1 MKNFRFDK
9 RIMAAILIAVSILSL
24 AYYGVCIAFA
34 YIGVSWL
41 WIWPSLSVFC
51 LVRAGM
57 LIYEVKKQRNIFP
70 KPVRIAWRAM
80 VCVGLSCFI
89 FVEAQ
94 IISQMRQESPQGLD
108 YIIILGAAVR
118 GDKPTSPLVLRMEKA
133 LEYMNSNPDTI
144 AIATGGT
151 GRNADISEAECIR
164 RYLTENGISPERILM
179 EEKASDTQENI
190 RNSFAMIQNENASVG
205 VVTSNFHV
213 FRALLICRLEGHEG
227 VYGVPARAYLALG
240 IHYTVREFFGV
251 MELLIK

>member
-1 MKNFRFDK
+1 MKKFGSDK
-9 RIMAAILIAVSILSL
+9 RIMAAILIIIAVLSL

-41 WIWPSLSVFC
+41 WIWPCLSAFC

-70 KPVRIAWRAM
+70 KYVRIVYRAM
-80 VCVGLSCFI
+80 VCAGLLCFI

-118 GDKPTSPLVLRMEKA
+118 GENPTSPLQLRMEKA
-133 LEYMNSNPDTI
+133 LEYLNSNPGTI

-164 RYLTENGISPERILM
+164 RYLVGNGIAPERILL
-179 EEKASDTQENI
+179 EEKARDTQENI
-190 RNSFAMIQNENASVG
+190 RNSFAMIPDENASVG

-213 FRALLICRLEGHEG
+213 YRALLICRLEGHEG
-227 VYGVPARAYLALG
+227 VCGVPARAYLTLG